1 MTQELTVYFEKAPQR
16 IVVDE
21 KGKEWWVAL
30 DACKCLGLSN
40 VSESARRIPKLH
52 LSQTEVLAADGRM
65 RRHLLLDE
73 AGLNYLILGS
83 DSPKAAPYREW
94 AFAVVLPSIRKT
106 GSYSVAGTISNEQIV
121 IEMANAVRLMT
132 ETVTVS
138 LISMMDQIAGIKS
151 EQAQIGV
158 KLLKAGALPEVKE
171 IDWRARLNQEM
182 RNLACKLE
190 QPEHDCWNM
199 LYYEDRYRNHRDI
212 KAIARNKG
220 CRPIQIAE
228 DRGWLPELCAIARGI
243 INGEIV
249 SEYRAGAYA

>member
-1 MTQELTVYFEKAPQR
+1 MTKELVPFEFHGHPVRIIRDAKGDPLFRARDVIEILEFSVNSRPLRHLTVADKATVL
-16 IVVDE
+16 IE
-21 KGKEWWVAL
+21 HGEYKGYETFINES
-30 DACKCLGLSN
+30 GLYKLIFKS
-40 VSESARRIPKLH
+40 RIP
-52 LSQTEVLAADGRM
+52 G
-65 RRHLLLDE
+65 
-73 AGLNYLILGS
+73 
-83 DSPKAAPYREW
+83 
-94 AFAVVLPSIRKT
+94 AVEFQDWVTKEVLPSIRKT
-106 GSYSVAGTISNEQIV
+106 GSYSVVGAISNEQIV
-121 IEMANAVRLMT
+121 FEMANAVKLMT

-138 LISMMDQIAGIKS
+138 LLSMMDQIAGIKS